1 MIKRLFDITSSL
13 IALVLLLPL
22 IVVVS
27 ILIMTDSKGGAFFHQ
42 IRVGKNGREFKLHK
56 FRTMRPAAETGGQ
69 LTVGMRDSRITKI
82 GYSLRRYKLDELP
95 QLWNILVGEMSVVGP
110 RPEVPKY
117 VAMYTAEQR
126 KVLNVRPGLT
136 DYASIKYVNENEV
149 LEKSSNPEKTYIEE
163 IMPEKLQLNL
173 KYIEEQSLSTDL
185 KILTDTIKAIF
196 L

>member
-1 MIKRLFDITSSL
+1 MIKRLFDITTSL
-13 IALVLLLPL
+13 IALILLLPL
-22 IVVVS
+22 IIVVS
-27 ILIMTDSKGGAFFHQ
+27 ILIMSDSKGGAFFHQ
-42 IRVGKNGREFKLHK
+42 IRVGQKGREFKLHK
-56 FRTMRPAAETGGQ
+56 FRTMRPAAESSGQ

-82 GYSLRRYKLDELP
+82 GYTLRRYKLDELP

-117 VAMYTAEQR
+117 VGMYNAEQR

-173 KYIEEQSLSTDL
+173 KYIEEQSLITDL
-185 KILTDTIKAIF
+185 KILSATFKAIF
-196 L
+196 R